1 MVMITKR
8 SRSAASRR
16 CLVPRAAV
24 VSSEPL
30 RGLLRVQ
37 GGLPAKER
45 GRVVSGPTL
54 GRRLEGSHETTMV
67 VEFKTPGPVTGDC
80 VGAGHGRLP
89 SLEQRGRSGVTRPA
103 ERCWGS
109 AADEP
114 GL

>member
-16 CLVPRAAV
+16 CLVPRAAL
-24 VSSEPL
+24 VSPEPL
-30 RGLLRVQ
+30 RRLLRVQ
-37 GGLPAKER
+37 DGLPANER
-45 GRVVSGPTL
+45 GRVASGPTL

-67 VEFKTPGPVTGDC
+67 VEFKTPDPVTGDC
-80 VGAGHGRLP
+80 VGAGRDGLP
-89 SLEQRGRSGVTRPA
+89 NLEQRGRSGVTKPA
-103 ERCWGS
+103 ERCRDG